1 MQLSR
6 QHHPDKNGGLTSET
20 FIQIDKAWKVLSDER
35 KRSVYD
41 AEQANAKL
49 EREQDAAI
57 WQTLQLCELEIDQTD
72 TYSLT
77 CRCGGQYQIELEE
90 VVELREREELEV
102 LLDCDTCSLNILLTF

>member
-1 MQLSR
+1 MLQFKKINHANS
-6 QHHPDKNGGLTSET
+6 
-20 FIQIDKAWKVLSDER
+20 ILSDEK

-57 WQTLQLCELEIDQTD
+57 WRTLPLSELEIDQTD

-102 LLDCDTCSLNILLTF
+102 LLDCDTCSLNILLTL